1 MAREAKELPLGF
13 AVAVDLVGL
22 RVQAEELEVLLVK
35 REVDPFRGMW
45 ALPGGFVRGDV
56 GGRQEGLID
65 AVERVFEGK
74 TGLPLRP
81 AYMTQLGAYGDAGR
95 DPRGS
100 VVTVA
105 YLAVAPEQGE
115 PGLGAIHPPAKWL
128 PISLLDGLAFDHA
141 RVLQD
146 AVERV
151 RELIET
157 TALALAFCGDV
168 FTMWHLRRVSEIV
181 WDIEPNS
188 LDSANFHSRV
198 KGMRGLVEEAGGRD
212 TSGRGR
218 PRQFFR
224 PGTLVQRAGY
234 GARLERPIDRPL
246 ESRGADACPPASS
259 PIPAAERPR
268 PVIDKPTGME
278 PEAWEAAQRRVR
290 DVIWRRTLAGES
302 IYYGEL
308 ASEVGLHWHSGDFF
322 AVLDAVSVAEVEA
335 GGPMV
340 TALVMNRRA
349 GMPGDRFFVLAEELG
364 RSTADPRK
372 LVEDERKAAVEWIRA
387 TDVTT
392 LRQETREREAEVARI
407 LYTREELMLILD
419 VYFRCGPNLHVTS
432 PEVVE
437 LSRTLR
443 RMDVFP
449 KDQLPMP
456 DTFRSVNS
464 VQRKIKGFQYYDP
477 DVPGGLSNQGELTQA
492 VLHEFRNRRDE
503 LEALVGQIRR
513 KIPPE

>member
-1 MAREAKELPLGF
+1 VLPQGI

-22 RVQAEELEVLLVK
+22 RVQAEELEVLLVE
-35 REVDPFRGMW
+35 RTLAPFTGMW

-56 GGRQEGLID
+56 GGRQEGLQD
-65 AVERVFEGK
+65 AVERVFEAK

-105 YLAVAPEQGE
+105 YLAVAPARGE
-115 PGLGAIHPPAKWL
+115 PQLGASELGAKWL
-128 PISLLDGLAFDHA
+128 PIGLLDGLAFDHA
-141 RVLQD
+141 RILQD
-146 AVERV
+146 AVESV

-168 FTMWHLRRVSEIV
+168 FTMWHLRRIYEIV
-181 WDIEPNS
+181 WDLEPNS
-188 LDSANFHSRV
+188 LDSANFHGRV

-224 PGTLVQRAGY
+224 PGALVQRAGF
-234 GARLERPIDRPL
+234 GARLERSIDRPP
-246 ESRGADACPPASS
+246 ESRAADAFPPASS
-259 PIPAAERPR
+259 PASVIERPTPVERPKDMEPAAW
-268 PVIDKPTGME
+268 K
-278 PEAWEAAQRRVR
+278 AAQRRVR
-290 DVIWRRTLAGES
+290 EVIWQRTLAGES

-308 ASEVGLHWHSGDFF
+308 ATEVGLHWHSGDFF